1 MKTSTQILLSLLV
14 FLHFTTYA
22 YDIGVTAINAPVTGF
37 YMGDTITVT
46 ITNFGVESAAG
57 FSIKCIVDGG
67 APISETYLGTIE
79 GGESA
84 LYTFSEYVDF
94 SAIGIH
100 SICAFTDYPFDDDPS
115 NDNYCESV
123 SIMRI
128 PFYDLEEETQF
139 CDSVVLDAGTS
150 GMLYNWNTGETTETI
165 TVTNSGVY
173 KVTLSDGLGFEIAD
187 SIEIVIIKSPLAVF
201 TYEIDFSTVQFIN
214 TSMGDSLIYYWDFAT
229 LDYSSEMNPIYE
241 FPSVGLYAITLQS
254 TNTCGNS
261 TANGTLEILT
271 SDINSVFNYINVFP
285 NPANTYLMIAI
296 PENENYNYQLYDIQN
311 RLVIS
316 GNINSNAIIATNDL
330 ANGLYNLRIY
340 SNQEMIIANKTVLVE
355 H

>member
-100 SICAFTDYPFDDDPS
+100 NICAFTDYPFDDDPS

-150 GMLYNWNTGETTETI
+150 GMYYNWNTGETTETI

-187 SIEIVIIKSPLAVF
+187 SIEIVIIKSPLAAF
-201 TYEIDFSTVQFIN
+201 TYDIDFSTVQFIN
-214 TSMGDSLIYYWDFAT
+214 TSVGDSLIYNWDFSSLENSDEINPTYTFASVGSYTIT
-229 LDYSSEMNPIYE
+229 LD
-241 FPSVGLYAITLQS
+241 A

-261 TANGTLEILT
+261 TTNATLEILT
-271 SDINSVFNYINVFP
+271 TDIISVSNYINVYP
-285 NPANTYLMIAI
+285 NPANTYLTIAI
-296 PENENYNYQLYDIQN
+296 PENGNYNYQLYDIQN
-311 RLVIS
+311 RLVVS
-316 GNINSNAIIATNDL
+316 GNINSNTIIATNDL

>member
-1 MKTSTQILLSLLV
+1 MNTSTQILLSLLV
-14 FLHFTTYA
+14 FFHFSTYA
-22 YDIGVTAINAPVTGF
+22 YDIGVTAINSPVTGF

-46 ITNFGVESAAG
+46 ITNFSDESAAD
-57 FSIKCIVDGG
+57 FYVKFIVDGG
-67 APISETYLGTIE
+67 TVVSELYTGTIE
-79 GGESA
+79 PGESA

-150 GMLYNWNTGETTETI
+150 GMYYNWNTGETTETI
-165 TVTNSGVY
+165 NVINSGVY
-173 KVTLSDGLGFEIAD
+173 KVTVSDGLGFEIAD
-187 SIEIVIIKSPLAVF
+187 SIEITILKSPIASF
-201 TYEIDFSTVQFIN
+201 TYEIEFSTVQFIN
-214 TSMGDSLIYYWDFAT
+214 TSVGDYLLYNWNFGTLEIINDINPTYTFPTLGTYTISLSA
-229 LDYSSEMNPIYE
+229 MNVCGI
-241 FPSVGLYAITLQS
+241 S
-254 TNTCGNS
+254 TVNE
-261 TANGTLEILT
+261 TLEILT
-271 SDINSVFNYINVFP
+271 SDINSVFIYINVFP

-296 PENENYNYQLYDIQN
+296 SENENYKYQLYDIQN
-311 RLVIS
+311 RLVKS
-316 GNINSNAIIATNDL
+316 GHLNSNTIIATNDL
-330 ANGLYNLRIY
+330 ADGLYNLSIY
-340 SNQEMIIANKTVLVE
+340 SNQELLIANKSVLVE